1 MGAQISAG
9 PVGRMA
15 ISNSDKTPYLRPPGP
30 AGLEATTARGRRG
43 WGEWGPPKAG
53 EGWRGMRAWVRLGGF
68 SSQTHFIAKKL
79 ILPLRVV
86 QSVKMKEN

>member
-1 MGAQISAG
+1 
-9 PVGRMA
+9 
-15 ISNSDKTPYLRPPGP
+15 
-30 AGLEATTARGRRG
+30 
-43 WGEWGPPKAG
+43 
-53 EGWRGMRAWVRLGGF
+53 MRVWVRLGEF